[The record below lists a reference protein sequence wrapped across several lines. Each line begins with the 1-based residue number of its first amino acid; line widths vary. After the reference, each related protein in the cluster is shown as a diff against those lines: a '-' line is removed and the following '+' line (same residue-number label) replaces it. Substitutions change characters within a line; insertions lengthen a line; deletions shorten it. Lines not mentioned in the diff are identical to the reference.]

1 MIEIDASPLRIQIV
15 CILHCYTDIISCDF
29 TIEFLFDILMWFKFI
44 DICNKMCIRD
54 RYDAELLREA
64 QRNPEQHKDIIVR
77 VWGYSAR
84 FVTLCKEMQDHV
96 INRITAVN

>member
-1 MIEIDASPLRIQIV
+1 MNIGI
-15 CILHCYTDIISCDF
+15 
-29 TIEFLFDILMWFKFI
+29 
-44 DICNKMCIRD
+44 
-54 RYDAELLREA
+54 YDAELLREA